1 MKKADDFLIIGG
13 DSRQLYIA
21 DYLEKYGKTVSVYG
35 LPETKRMCVKDLKNT
50 IKNSDAIVLPL
61 PFSKDNKRIY
71 SVVPI
76 KESVDEILSW
86 IGDGKLVF
94 AGMIGKGAE
103 SKISKNNAFVFDYF
117 KREDVT
123 LMNTV
128 PTAQGILKVIIDNI
142 DYTIHSSECA
152 VFGYGRVAKVIADIL
167 SSLGAGVTVCAR
179 KNSDLTL
186 AGIKGMKGCLISD
199 FGEIADKFD
208 IIINTVPSSVIDRKI
223 LENVKHECLII
234 DVASAP
240 FGTDFASAYEF
251 GINAI
256 QCPSLPGKVAPKT
269 AGKIIADGIINILK
283 EEGYE

>member
-1 MKKADDFLIIGG
+1 MKTADNFLIIGG

-21 DYLEKYGKTVSVYG
+21 DYLEKYGKKVSVYG
-35 LPETKRMCVKDLKNT
+35 LPEIKRMCVKDVKKE
-50 IKNSDAIVLPL
+50 IKNNDAVVLPL
-61 PFSKDNKRIY
+61 PLSKDNKRIY
-71 SVVPI
+71 SAVPI
-76 KESVDEILSW
+76 KESVDEILAC
-86 IGDGKLVF
+86 IGEGQLVF
-94 AGMIGKGAE
+94 GGMVGKGVE
-103 SKISKNNAFVFDYF
+103 SKIKKNKAFMYDYF

-128 PTAQGILKVIIDNI
+128 PTAQGILKAIIDNI

-167 SSLGAGVTVCAR
+167 ASLGAGVTVCAR

-186 AGIKGMKGCLISD
+186 AQIKGMQGCPISD
-199 FGEIADKFD
+199 FSRNADKYD
-208 IIINTVPSSVIDRKI
+208 IIINTVPSSVIDRKV
-223 LENVKHECLII
+223 LENVKRDCLII

-256 QCPSLPGKVAPKT
+256 QCPSLPGKVAPKS